1 MTPYVYFLLL
11 ALPGLPL
18 AAGLIARG
26 HQPVLAGRLVRW
38 SAMSALGLAVLAG
51 VLLFLHGPQTARW
64 APFGE
69 DAAFAF
75 ALRLDAVSALMVTLV
90 TLLGA
95 VVLRFSQPYLAGD
108 PHQARF
114 LSWMSL
120 TLGSVVVLVLSGHL
134 LLLLAAGIATSLC
147 LHRLLLH
154 YPERPGAV
162 FSARKKFVVS
172 RLGDACL
179 LGAALILHAHHH
191 TFDLES
197 IFAGVVNGRT
207 EGAAAAGLLL
217 AGCAMLKSA
226 QFPFHSWLPDTME
239 TPTPVSAFMHAGIIN
254 AGGFLVV
261 RLAPIFAHAPQASHL
276 LAVVG
281 ALTAAFGAIVMLAQP
296 SVKRALAYSTIAQMG
311 FMILQ
316 CGLGAYGL
324 ALLHIAAHSLYKAH
338 AFLTAGSTIGA
349 IPRAAV
355 PLRTPA
361 LTVGVLVGGLLV
373 ALGATAAHVFA
384 PMMPTPPRVFGVVL
398 ALAVAYGIARA
409 WSSGGGTR
417 TIVRSLIA
425 GAAITVLSLSLHA
438 IASSLFADLPV
449 IHTPTILLVAVGM
462 IFAGLFLFQ
471 SLLWRTNQHPVG
483 RRLYVH
489 ALNGFYIGTVF
500 NRILSRLW
508 PRQSTPAPFPAQ
520 PTACTTSLHVHHEVP
535 LKAD

>member
-1 MTPYVYFLLL
+1 MSPFTPFLLM
-11 ALPGLPL
+11 ALPGLPI
-18 AAGLIARG
+18 AAGWAARG
-26 HQPVLAGRLVRW
+26 CPPALAGRLVRW
-38 SAMSALGLAVLAG
+38 AAGVAVGLAVLVA
-51 VLLFLHGPQTARW
+51 VRLILQGPQTARW
-64 APFGE
+64 APFGP

-75 ALRLDAVSALMVTLV
+75 ALRLDAVSALMVVLV
-90 TLLGA
+90 TFLGS

-108 PHQARF
+108 PHQSRF

-120 TLGSVVVLVLSGHL
+120 TLGSVVLLVLAGQL
-134 LLLLAAGIATSLC
+134 LLLLGAWISTSLC

-154 YPERPGAV
+154 YPERQGAV

-179 LGAALILHAHHH
+179 LAAALTLYAHHH
-191 TFDLES
+191 TFDLAAL
-197 IFAGVVNGRT
+197 FARLADGRLEGV
-207 EGAAAAGLLL
+207 APAGLLL

-254 AGGFLVV
+254 GGGFLVV
-261 RLAPIFAHAPQASHL
+261 RLAPVFAHAPQASHL

-296 SVKRALAYSTIAQMG
+296 SVKRALAFSTIAQMG

-349 IPRAAV
+349 VPRTAV

-361 LTVGVLVGGLLV
+361 LTLGVLVGGLFV
-373 ALGATAAHVFA
+373 ALGATAVQVLA
-384 PMMPTPPRVFGVVL
+384 PMMPTPSRVFGVVL
-398 ALAVAYGIARA
+398 ALAVAYGLARA
-409 WSSGGGTR
+409 WSSGGGAR
-417 TIVRSLIA
+417 TIGRGFIA
-425 GAAITVLSLSLHA
+425 AAVITGLSLGLHA
-438 IASSLFADLPV
+438 LASSLFAGLPV
-449 IHTPTILLVAVGM
+449 VQTPVILLVVVGL

-471 SLLWRTNQHPVG
+471 ALLWRTNRHPVG
-483 RRLYVH
+483 RRFYVH
-489 ALNGFYIGTVF
+489 ALNGFYVGTVF
-500 NRILSRLW
+500 NRILRRLW
-508 PRQSTPAPFPAQ
+508 PRQSPPASFPA
-520 PTACTTSLHVHHEVP
+520 
-535 LKAD
+535 